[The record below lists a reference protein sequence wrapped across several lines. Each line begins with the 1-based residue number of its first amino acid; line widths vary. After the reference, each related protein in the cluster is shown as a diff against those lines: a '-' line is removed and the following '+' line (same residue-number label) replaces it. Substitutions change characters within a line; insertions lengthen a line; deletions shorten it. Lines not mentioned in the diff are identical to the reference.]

1 MSRIGWY
8 CPFQHRLLPL
18 AILSATLCALP
29 VTQAFAPA
37 TPLLAG
43 IRNTNNKDDVSC
55 RLLALPP
62 TAVEQSISSNSS
74 IESKQKKSKKSKKDR
89 EEAKVKDEDKSSPP
103 EEPKDSTTKSKN
115 NDVRNNNDD
124 KAPPPPEDTEPPTP
138 TNVKTGRHVVVIG
151 AGWGGLSTAHTLS
164 QEDPSLQVTLVEA
177 SPRVGGLVRDGFTT
191 TSGTRPAE
199 AGQHGFWQNYHNI
212 YQLLE
217 SGIPGLSTESALTDF
232 AEQGQYSPRGL
243 EAVWPIYRDQPI
255 ELPTGLAQAAFTRFL
270 KLPLL
275 DRATAFPLVLA
286 FSEFDDSPKAWER
299 YDQVSFRDLCM
310 KLGVSKRCYDE
321 AFEPMI
327 LTGLFA
333 PGAEC
338 SAAAALGMAY
348 FFVLQSQ
355 TAFDVQWCKGN
366 IGQVI
371 FEPWVRAM
379 TEAGV
384 HFQTSTQV
392 TGFEIDSATNRITH
406 VKAKQ
411 KQLPSEGQQSTSQ
424 EEELILKADEV
435 VFAVGAKALN
445 SFVTFCPELGRYP
458 DLARFANL
466 RGTSV
471 LATRLFLDKDVEI
484 PYTANACWGFDDGV
498 GMTVFDIKGL
508 HGSEASTVADAPGS
522 VIEVD
527 YYYASKLL
535 VLSDKDIVAKAKRDL
550 DTILVGSSTAKVVD
564 AAVVRLPQG
573 VNWYYP
579 GSYKD
584 MPDTQAA
591 SLSNLYFAG
600 DIVRSRHGSWSQEKA
615 FVTGKEAAN
624 AILGKPMDYNIIPVA
639 ADQLHVQAGKT
650 IVNLAKSVL
659 GRGDPWKGPSLVDF
673 FK

>member
-1 MSRIGWY
+1 MSRINCY
-8 CPFQHRLLPL
+8 PFQHQLLPFVVLFL
-18 AILSATLCALP
+18 ASLCALP
-29 VTQAFAPA
+29 TQSFAPVA
-37 TPLLAG
+37 PLLVG
-43 IRNTNNKDDVSC
+43 IRDNNDASSSVLSSTP
-55 RLLALPP
+55 ATVAP
-62 TAVEQSISSNSS
+62 ESSSSNS
-74 IESKQKKSKKSKKDR
+74 ILIKSKQKKSKKEKGKD
-89 EEAKVKDEDKSSPP
+89 KDQEKSSPP
-103 EEPKDSTTKSKN
+103 EETKENTVKSKKS
-115 NDVRNNNDD
+115 NDD
-124 KAPPPPEDTEPPTP
+124 ESNKTPPPPPDKEIPTP
-138 TNVKTGRHVVVIG
+138 TKNTKTGRHVVVIG
-151 AGWGGLSTAHTLS
+151 AGWGGLSTAHALS
-164 QEDPSLQVTLVEA
+164 QEDPSIQVTIVEA

-191 TSGTRPAE
+191 TSGKRPAE

-217 SGIPGLSTESALTDF
+217 SGIPGLSTDSALTDF

-243 EAVWPIYRDQPI
+243 EAVWPVYRDQPI

-286 FSEFDDSPKAWER
+286 FSEFDDSPEAWER
-299 YDQVSFRDLCM
+299 YDRVSFRDLCM

-371 FEPWVRAM
+371 FEPWVKSM
-379 TEAGV
+379 KEAGV

-392 TGFEIDSATNRITH
+392 TGFEIDSTTNRITH

-411 KQLPSEGQQSTSQ
+411 KQPLDSSQQSTSQ
-424 EEELILKADEV
+424 QEDLLLEADKV

-445 SFVTFCPELGRYP
+445 SFVTFCPELGQYP

-508 HGSEASTVADAPGS
+508 HGSEASTVSDAPGS

-535 VLSDKDIVAKAKRDL
+535 VLSDEDIVAKAKRDL
-550 DTILVGSSTAKVVD
+550 DTILVGSSTTKVVD

-624 AILGKPMDYNIIPVA
+624 AILGKPLDYNILPVA

-650 IVNLAKSVL
+650 IVNLAKSIL